1 MVRRSRPL
9 EWDDNTI
16 RIFLKCMIDSDF
28 YNRYIKLGNL
38 NKSSLW
44 KELHAT
50 FISHPEVV
58 AYASSARGVVV
69 GIMMSGLGD
78 PPVQSRD
85 PHYDQLKQITFDDPS
100 FWPETITRSSPDQ
113 DNVASLSAMY
123 THQNDGVSYTRTFIE
138 TPASVRDFLEERFR
152 TPSIPSTPA
161 ALVTPA
167 PAATTTTEAEVSP
180 PAVPEMQPMGISG
193 DESPHTTNTNEQ
205 LPIFFSELKKIIGIT
220 TEYMAQTLESRRLD
234 RLSHERIADNEILS
248 REKIAKMD
256 REVCMETVRLE
267 IEHHERIV
275 ELSRDTINL
284 SSDTINLLSVA
295 STSPTSSSAII
306 FDSFK

>member
-1 MVRRSRPL
+1 
-9 EWDDNTI
+9 
-16 RIFLKCMIDSDF
+16 
-28 YNRYIKLGNL
+28 
-38 NKSSLW
+38 
-44 KELHAT
+44 
-50 FISHPEVV
+50 
-58 AYASSARGVVV
+58 
-69 GIMMSGLGD
+69 MSGLGD

-152 TPSIPSTPA
+152 SILSYHNKNTVSCSVSSAPSIPSTPA